1 MTFDLTDQI
10 LRTLIASGL
19 QIGIAAVILKAALF
33 ATERIGTSTFRS
45 MERAIG
51 YRTIIYTTGWIGTPV
66 HELSHLLAAYMFR
79 FRVLEFKPFSP
90 DLESGLL
97 GYVLF
102 ESKSD
107 TRINRIGLFVI
118 GIAPLFGGIAV
129 ILVLGLLLIPGL
141 DLLIGK
147 IVDAS
152 FERNLVSVHAY
163 LLLMGQAS
171 LEGLRLLLNPENLA
185 RWQFWVFLYFAS
197 CVSTHLSPSKADMQI
212 SREGITSII
221 ILVIIGN
228 AIAAALWFN
237 PLGYTLYW
245 GAFLGVVLSLLGL
258 TLSIS
263 LGVCLVSHILT
274 LPIRLLRL
282 R

>member
-19 QIGIAAVILKAALF
+19 QIGMAAVILKVALF

-45 MERAIG
+45 MERACG
-51 YRTIIYTTGWIGTPV
+51 YRSIIYTTGWIGTPV
-66 HELSHLLAAYMFR
+66 HEISHLLAAYIFR

-102 ESKSD
+102 QSKSD

-129 ILVLGLLLIPGL
+129 ILALGLLLIPGL
-141 DLLIGK
+141 DALIGK
-147 IVDAS
+147 IVHTS
-152 FERNLVSVHAY
+152 FQRDLSTVHAY
-163 LLLMGQAS
+163 LLLIGQAS
-171 LEGLRLLLNPENLA
+171 LEGVRLLLDPQNLS
-185 RWQFWVFLYFAS
+185 RWQFWAFLYLTS
-197 CVSTHLSPSKADMQI
+197 CVSSHLSPSKSDIQI
-212 SREGITSII
+212 SREGVTSVVTLII
-221 ILVIIGN
+221 VGN
-228 AIAAALWFN
+228 TIAAALWFN
-237 PLGYTLYW
+237 PLSYTLYW

-263 LGVCLVSHILT
+263 LGVCLSSHILT